1 MTNRGLIICRERPT
15 FLTSLAAE
23 MVFSCSSSDSVTQM
37 KEGIERLGS
46 STSPVIMADG
56 ESYTFDSLSKMMVFD
71 LREICKKEEISSSGN
86 KAELIVRILG
96 HFSSDNDNNDLFLEE
111 APIETQPKDSLI
123 EEKNVTTR
131 SSKEMD
137 DAINRLISRVESK
150 DSLVIEDNSEEKE
163 VTEEL
168 KIVEEIMEAEIF
180 EAEIIEEPAI
190 LENEEPSLILD
201 EDDPWSLENKEEK
214 TIVDLPS
221 EVKED
226 QPSMTIVLPSMDIFK
241 RYWQQISAVIVVVLL
256 VGAGVVYFLS
266 ADSSFQARPLNYGD
280 SMTFTLSDGEI
291 ILDGDD
297 MVALLRDNLPD
308 TAITDACNRL
318 TVGLTGT
325 GSISIVEGD
334 LNEISHPIDRQSSEL
349 LGVINAK
356 DAYGRSHLTVQQEII
371 HDLEVDLEGKTW
383 KDTNVCGNLGW
394 SLPGNDLL
402 MTTNLYEELTETSLL
417 RSESIISFTDVDGTT
432 TNANVV
438 TFGADGFGNLDDIA
452 PILTFPLAPIE
463 LHNFFGDIKLKSGM
477 TSDSISDWNKDWE
490 WEVGSEQNNAEH
502 GLVYPVQISHSEIE
516 RCLGR
521 MNIDIL
527 VKNGVPWA
535 VEQEV
540 DILINKDQSTSD
552 CSFIESAAFEAAL
565 PEGELTVRMKMSM
578 ITSES
583 GSKSISWSSTYAG
596 RPGPGEDKLS
606 TNAKKDWSTAMW
618 DESEI
623 RSFTLEDAISCLRA
637 NHSNRDITVAIDS
650 DGYIW
655 QSIYSLNEVQ
665 EWNLSWVRS
674 DETSGW
680 AIVSQSNN
688 ACSFDDEGRDDG
700 EVIWNQDA
708 IPSTHTLKNLE
719 ARILDSNRYQDLSLS
734 LGDNQWSEGSSFG
747 YRLSVSED
755 SDLLSFLPGDLT
767 EGQVTVAGSREW
779 VDSNRKHNINFA
791 MDAQTGRM
799 LAWAEIIGQA

>member
-1 MTNRGLIICRERPT
+1 
-15 FLTSLAAE
+15 
-23 MVFSCSSSDSVTQM
+23 MVFSYSSGDSTTQK

-46 STSPVIMADG
+46 STSLVIMADE

-71 LREICKKEEISSSGN
+71 LREICKKEELSSSGN

-96 HFSSDNDNNDLFLEE
+96 HFSSDNENDVLLLEE
-111 APIETQPKDSLI
+111 ESSENQKSSANI
-123 EEKNVTTR
+123 EEKNEDIRT
-131 SSKEMD
+131 SKDID
-137 DAINRLISRVESK
+137 DAIDRLISRVESK
-150 DSLVIEDNSEEKE
+150 DNLVIDDISEGKDVVKE
-163 VTEEL
+163 PE
-168 KIVEEIMEAEIF
+168 IVEEIMEAEIF
-180 EAEIIEEPAI
+180 EAEIIEEPI
-190 LENEEPSLILD
+190 TFEKEEPSLILED
-201 EDDPWSLENKEEK
+201 EEDPWSLENKEVKDVSVNLLE
-214 TIVDLPS
+214 
-221 EVKED
+221 EKED
-226 QPSMTIVLPSMDIFK
+226 QPSMTIVLPSIDIFK
-241 RYWQQISAVIVVVLL
+241 KYWQQISAVFMVVIL

-308 TAITDACNRL
+308 TAITDACNKL
-318 TVGLTGT
+318 TVGLAGT

-334 LNEISHPIDRQSSEL
+334 LSEINHPIDRQESEL

-356 DAYGRSHLTVQQEII
+356 DAYGRSHLTVQQEIT
-371 HDLEVDLEGKTW
+371 HNLEVDLEGKTW

-394 SLPGNDLL
+394 SLSGNDLL
-402 MTTNLYEELTETSLL
+402 MTTNLYNELTETSLL
-417 RSESIISFTDVDGTT
+417 RSESIISFTDVEGAT

-438 TFGADGFGNLDDIA
+438 TFGADGFGNLDGIA

-463 LHNFFGDIKLKSGM
+463 LHDFFGDIKLKSGM

-490 WEVGSEQNNAEH
+490 WSVGSERNTADH
-502 GLVYPVQISHSEIE
+502 GLVYPVKISHSEVE

-535 VEQEV
+535 VEQDV
-540 DILINKDQSTSD
+540 DILIDKDQSTSD
-552 CSFIESAAFEAAL
+552 CSFIESAATDAVL
-565 PEGELTVRMKMSM
+565 PEGTLTVRMKMSR
-578 ITSES
+578 ISSDS
-583 GSKSISWSSTYAG
+583 GSDSISWGATYAG

-618 DESEI
+618 DESAI
-623 RSFTLEDAISCLRA
+623 RSFSLEDAISCLRA
-637 NHSNRDITVAIDS
+637 NHSNRDVTVAIDS

-655 QSIYSLNEVQ
+655 QSVYSINEVE

-680 AIVSQSNN
+680 AIVSKSNN

-700 EVIWNQDA
+700 EVIWNQEA

-719 ARILDSNRYQDLSLS
+719 DRILDSNRYQDLSIS
-734 LGDNQWSEGSSFG
+734 LGENQWSEGSSFG

-755 SDLLSFLPGDLT
+755 NDLLSFLPVID
-767 EGQVTVAGSREW
+767 EGQVTVAGSRDWSE
-779 VDSNRKHNINFA
+779 SNRKHNINFA

-799 LAWAEIIGQA
+799 LAWAEIIGQP

>member
-1 MTNRGLIICRERPT
+1 MY
-15 FLTSLAAE
+15 
-23 MVFSCSSSDSVTQM
+23 SSSDSLTQK

-46 STSPVIMADG
+46 STSPVIMADE

-71 LREICKKEEISSSGN
+71 LREICKKEELPSSGN

-96 HFSSDNDNNDLFLEE
+96 HFSSDNDNEDLFIEEDSSESFPQKSKIEGKEE
-111 APIETQPKDSLI
+111 A
-123 EEKNVTTR
+123 VR
-131 SSKEMD
+131 SSKDMD
-137 DAINRLISRVESK
+137 DAIDRLLSRVQTK
-150 DSLVIEDNSEEKE
+150 DNPEIEDNSVEKDI
-163 VTEEL
+163 TDKS
-168 KIVEEIMEAEIF
+168 KIVEEIMEAEIV
-180 EAEIIEEPAI
+180 EAEIIEKPV
-190 LENEEPSLILD
+190 LTHEEPSLILD
-201 EDDPWSLENKEEK
+201 EDDPWSLEHNQEKIIVEDTSEEK
-214 TIVDLPS
+214 I
-221 EVKED
+221 D
-226 QPSMTIVLPSMDIFK
+226 QPSMTIVLPSIDIFK
-241 RYWQQISAVIVVVLL
+241 KYWQQISAVFMVVLL

-280 SMTFTLSDGEI
+280 SMTFTLSEGEI

-318 TVGLTGT
+318 TVGLAGT

-334 LNEISHPIDRQSSEL
+334 LSQITHPVDRQSSEL
-349 LGVINAK
+349 LGTINAK
-356 DAYGRSHLTVQQEII
+356 DAYGRSHLTVQQQIT
-371 HDLEVDLEGKTW
+371 HNLEVDLEGKTW
-383 KDTNVCGNLGW
+383 RDTDICGNLGW
-394 SLPGNDLL
+394 SLSGNDLL
-402 MTTNLYEELTETSLL
+402 MTTNLYDELTETSLL
-417 RSESIISFTDVDGTT
+417 RSESIISFTDVEGAT

-438 TFGADGFGNLDDIA
+438 TFGADGFGNLDGIA

-463 LHNFFGDIKLKSGM
+463 LHDFFGDIKLKSGM
-477 TSDSISDWNKDWE
+477 TSESVSNWNNDWE
-490 WEVGSEQNNAEH
+490 WSVGSEQNTADH
-502 GLVYPVQISHSEIE
+502 GLVYPVKISHSEVE

-535 VEQEV
+535 VEQVV
-540 DILINKDQSTSD
+540 DILIDKDQSSSD
-552 CSFIESAAFEAAL
+552 CSFIESAATDAAL
-565 PEGELTVRMKMSM
+565 PEGTLTVKMTMSR
-578 ITSES
+578 ISSDS
-583 GSKSISWSSTYAG
+583 GTESISWGSTYAG

-655 QSIYSLNEVQ
+655 QSVYSLNEVE

-680 AIVSQSNN
+680 AIVRQSDNG
-688 ACSFDDEGRDDG
+688 CSFEDEDRDDG

-719 ARILDSNRYQDLSLS
+719 SRVLDSNRYQDLSVS
-734 LGDNQWSEGSSFG
+734 LGENQWLEGSSFG

-755 SDLLSFLPGDLT
+755 SDFLSFLPGDFT
-767 EGQVTVAGSREW
+767 EGEVTVAGSREW
-779 VDSNRKHNINFA
+779 TQSNRKHNINFA

-799 LAWAEIIGQA
+799 LAWAEIIGQP

>member
-1 MTNRGLIICRERPT
+1 
-15 FLTSLAAE
+15 
-23 MVFSCSSSDSVTQM
+23 MVFSYPSGDSTTQK

-46 STSPVIMADG
+46 STSLVIMADE

-71 LREICKKEEISSSGN
+71 LREICKKEELSSSGN

-96 HFSSDNDNNDLFLEE
+96 HFSSDNENDVLLLEE
-111 APIETQPKDSLI
+111 ESSESQKSSANI
-123 EEKNVTTR
+123 EEKNEDIRT
-131 SSKEMD
+131 SKDID
-137 DAINRLISRVESK
+137 DAIDRLISRVESK
-150 DSLVIEDNSEEKE
+150 DNLVIDDISEGKDVVKE
-163 VTEEL
+163 PE
-168 KIVEEIMEAEIF
+168 IVEEIMEAEIF
-180 EAEIIEEPAI
+180 EAEIIEEPI
-190 LENEEPSLILD
+190 TFEKEEPSLILED
-201 EDDPWSLENKEEK
+201 EEDPWSLENKEVK
-214 TIVDLPS
+214 DVS
-221 EVKED
+221 ENLLEEKED
-226 QPSMTIVLPSMDIFK
+226 QPSMTIVLPSIDIFK
-241 RYWQQISAVIVVVLL
+241 KYWQQISAVFMVVIL

-308 TAITDACNRL
+308 TAITDACNKL
-318 TVGLTGT
+318 TVGLAGT

-334 LNEISHPIDRQSSEL
+334 LSQINHPIDRQESEL

-356 DAYGRSHLTVQQEII
+356 DAYGRSHLTVQQEIT
-371 HDLEVDLEGKTW
+371 HNLEVDLEGKTW

-394 SLPGNDLL
+394 SLSGNDLL
-402 MTTNLYEELTETSLL
+402 MTTNLYNELTETSLL
-417 RSESIISFTDVDGTT
+417 RSESIISFTDVEGAT

-438 TFGADGFGNLDDIA
+438 TFGADGFGNLDGIA

-463 LHNFFGDIKLKSGM
+463 LHDFFGDIKLKSGM

-490 WEVGSEQNNAEH
+490 WSVGSERNTADH
-502 GLVYPVQISHSEIE
+502 GLVYPVKISHSEVE

-535 VEQEV
+535 VEQDV
-540 DILINKDQSTSD
+540 DILIDKDQSTSD
-552 CSFIESAAFEAAL
+552 CSFIESAATDAVL
-565 PEGELTVRMKMSM
+565 PEGTLTVRMKMSR
-578 ITSES
+578 ISSDS
-583 GSKSISWSSTYAG
+583 GSDSISWGATYAG

-618 DESEI
+618 DESVI
-623 RSFTLEDAISCLRA
+623 RSFSLEDAISCLRT
-637 NHSNRDITVAIDS
+637 NHSNRDVTVAIDS

-655 QSIYSLNEVQ
+655 QSVYSINEVE

-680 AIVSQSNN
+680 AIVSKSNN

-700 EVIWNQDA
+700 EVIWNQEA

-719 ARILDSNRYQDLSLS
+719 DRILDSNRYQDLSIS
-734 LGDNQWSEGSSFG
+734 LGENQWSEGSSFG

-755 SDLLSFLPGDLT
+755 NDLLSFLPVID
-767 EGQVTVAGSREW
+767 EGQVTVAGSRDWSE
-779 VDSNRKHNINFA
+779 SNRKHNINFA

-799 LAWAEIIGQA
+799 LAWAEIIGQS

>member
-1 MTNRGLIICRERPT
+1 
-15 FLTSLAAE
+15 
-23 MVFSCSSSDSVTQM
+23 MVFSYSSGDSTTQK

-46 STSPVIMADG
+46 STSLVIMADE

-71 LREICKKEEISSSGN
+71 LREICKKEELSSSGN

-96 HFSSDNDNNDLFLEE
+96 HFSSDNENDVLLLEE
-111 APIETQPKDSLI
+111 ESSESQKSSANI
-123 EEKNVTTR
+123 EEKNEDIRT
-131 SSKEMD
+131 SKDID
-137 DAINRLISRVESK
+137 DAIDRLISRVESK
-150 DSLVIEDNSEEKE
+150 DNLVIDDISEGKDVVKE
-163 VTEEL
+163 PE
-168 KIVEEIMEAEIF
+168 IVEEIMEAEIF
-180 EAEIIEEPAI
+180 EAEIIEEPI
-190 LENEEPSLILD
+190 TFEKEEPSLILED
-201 EDDPWSLENKEEK
+201 EEDPWSLENKEVK
-214 TIVDLPS
+214 DVS
-221 EVKED
+221 ENLLEEKED
-226 QPSMTIVLPSMDIFK
+226 QPSMTIVLPSIDIFK
-241 RYWQQISAVIVVVLL
+241 KYWQQISAVFMVVIL

-308 TAITDACNRL
+308 TAITDACNKL
-318 TVGLTGT
+318 TVGLAGT

-334 LNEISHPIDRQSSEL
+334 LSEINHPIDRQESEL

-356 DAYGRSHLTVQQEII
+356 DAYGRSHLTVQQEIT
-371 HDLEVDLEGKTW
+371 HNLEVDLEGKTW

-394 SLPGNDLL
+394 SLSGNDLL
-402 MTTNLYEELTETSLL
+402 MTTNLYNELTETSLL
-417 RSESIISFTDVDGTT
+417 RSESIISFTDVEGAT

-438 TFGADGFGNLDDIA
+438 TFGADGFGNLDGIA

-463 LHNFFGDIKLKSGM
+463 LHDFFGDIKLKSGM

-490 WEVGSEQNNAEH
+490 WSVGSERNTADH
-502 GLVYPVQISHSEIE
+502 GLVYPVKISHSEVE

-535 VEQEV
+535 VEQDV
-540 DILINKDQSTSD
+540 DILIDKDQSTSD
-552 CSFIESAAFEAAL
+552 CSFIESAATDAVL
-565 PEGELTVRMKMSM
+565 PEGTLTVRMKMSR
-578 ITSES
+578 ISSDS
-583 GSKSISWSSTYAG
+583 GSDSISWGATYAG

-618 DESEI
+618 DESVI
-623 RSFTLEDAISCLRA
+623 RSFSLEDAISCLRA
-637 NHSNRDITVAIDS
+637 NHSNRDVTVAIDS

-655 QSIYSLNEVQ
+655 QSVYSINEVE

-680 AIVSQSNN
+680 AIVSKSNN

-700 EVIWNQDA
+700 EVIWNQEA

-719 ARILDSNRYQDLSLS
+719 DRILDSNRYQDLSIS
-734 LGDNQWSEGSSFG
+734 LGENQWSEGSSFG

-755 SDLLSFLPGDLT
+755 NDLLSFLPVID
-767 EGQVTVAGSREW
+767 EGQVTVAGSRDWSE
-779 VDSNRKHNINFA
+779 SNRKHNINFA

-799 LAWAEIIGQA
+799 LAWAEIIGQP

>member
-1 MTNRGLIICRERPT
+1 
-15 FLTSLAAE
+15 
-23 MVFSCSSSDSVTQM
+23 MVFSYSSGDYTTQK

-46 STSPVIMADG
+46 STSLVIMADE

-71 LREICKKEEISSSGN
+71 LREICKKEELSSSGN

-96 HFSSDNDNNDLFLEE
+96 HFSSDNENDDLLLEE
-111 APIETQPKDSLI
+111 ESSESQNSSSKI
-123 EEKNVTTR
+123 EEKNDDIRT
-131 SSKEMD
+131 SKDID
-137 DAINRLISRVESK
+137 DAIDRLISRVESK
-150 DSLVIEDNSEEKE
+150 DNLVIEDISEEKE
-163 VTEEL
+163 VIEESE
-168 KIVEEIMEAEIF
+168 IVEEIMDAEIF
-180 EAEIIEEPAI
+180 EAEIIEEPVT
-190 LENEEPSLILD
+190 LEKEETSLILD
-201 EDDPWSLENKEEK
+201 EDDPWSLENKE
-214 TIVDLPS
+214 
-221 EVKED
+221 VKEISED
-226 QPSMTIVLPSMDIFK
+226 HLEEKEDEPSMTIVLPSIDIFK
-241 RYWQQISAVIVVVLL
+241 KYWQQISAVFMVVIL

-308 TAITDACNRL
+308 TAITDACNKL
-318 TVGLTGT
+318 TVGLAGT

-334 LNEISHPIDRQSSEL
+334 LSEINHPIDRQESEL

-356 DAYGRSHLTVQQEII
+356 DAYGRSHLTVQQEIT
-371 HDLEVDLEGKTW
+371 HNLEVDLEGKTW

-394 SLPGNDLL
+394 SLSGNDLL
-402 MTTNLYEELTETSLL
+402 MTTNLYNELTETSLL
-417 RSESIISFTDVDGTT
+417 RSESIISFTDVEGAT

-438 TFGADGFGNLDDIA
+438 TFGADGFGNLDGIA

-463 LHNFFGDIKLKSGM
+463 LHDFFGDIKLKSGM

-490 WEVGSEQNNAEH
+490 WSVGSERNTADH
-502 GLVYPVQISHSEIE
+502 GLVYPVKISHSEVE

-535 VEQEV
+535 VEQDV
-540 DILINKDQSTSD
+540 DILIDKDQSTSD
-552 CSFIESAAFEAAL
+552 CSFIESAATDAVL
-565 PEGELTVRMKMSM
+565 PEGTLTVRMKMSR
-578 ITSES
+578 ISSDS
-583 GSKSISWSSTYAG
+583 GSDSISWGATYAG

-623 RSFTLEDAISCLRA
+623 RSFSLEDAISCLRA
-637 NHSNRDITVAIDS
+637 NHSNRDVTVAIDS

-655 QSIYSLNEVQ
+655 QSVYSLNEVE

-680 AIVSQSNN
+680 AIVSKSNN

-700 EVIWNQDA
+700 EVIWNQEA

-719 ARILDSNRYQDLSLS
+719 DRILDSNRYQDLSIS
-734 LGDNQWSEGSSFG
+734 LGENQWSEGSSFG

-755 SDLLSFLPGDLT
+755 NDLLSFLPVID
-767 EGQVTVAGSREW
+767 EGQVTVAGSRDWSE
-779 VDSNRKHNINFA
+779 SNRKHNINFA

-799 LAWAEIIGQA
+799 LAWAEIIGQP

>member
-1 MTNRGLIICRERPT
+1 
-15 FLTSLAAE
+15 

-201 EDDPWSLENKEEK
+201 EDDPWSLENEEIK

-241 RYWQQISAVIVVVLL
+241 KYWQQISAVIVVVLL

-755 SDLLSFLPGDLT
+755 SELLSFLPGDLT

>member
-1 MTNRGLIICRERPT
+1 
-15 FLTSLAAE
+15 
-23 MVFSCSSSDSVTQM
+23 
-37 KEGIERLGS
+37 
-46 STSPVIMADG
+46 MADE

-71 LREICKKEEISSSGN
+71 LREICKKEELPSSGN

-96 HFSSDNDNNDLFLEE
+96 HFSSDNDNEDLFIEEDSSESLPQESRIEGKEE
-111 APIETQPKDSLI
+111 A
-123 EEKNVTTR
+123 VR
-131 SSKEMD
+131 SSKDMD
-137 DAINRLISRVESK
+137 DAIDRLLSRVQTK
-150 DSLVIEDNSEEKE
+150 DNPEIEDNSVEKDI
-163 VTEEL
+163 TDGSI
-168 KIVEEIMEAEIF
+168 IVEEIVEAEIV
-180 EAEIIEEPAI
+180 EAEIIEKPV
-190 LENEEPSLILD
+190 LTHEEPSLILD
-201 EDDPWSLENKEEK
+201 EDDPWSLEHNQEKIIVEDTSEEK
-214 TIVDLPS
+214 I
-221 EVKED
+221 D
-226 QPSMTIVLPSMDIFK
+226 QPSMTIVLPSIDIFK
-241 RYWQQISAVIVVVLL
+241 KYWQQISAVFMVVLL

-266 ADSSFQARPLNYGD
+266 ADSSFQARQLNYGD
-280 SMTFTLSDGEI
+280 SMTFTLSEGEI

-318 TVGLTGT
+318 TVGLAGT

-334 LNEISHPIDRQSSEL
+334 LSQISHPVDRQSSEL
-349 LGVINAK
+349 LGTINTK
-356 DAYGRSHLTVQQEII
+356 DAYGRSHLTVQQQIT
-371 HDLEVDLEGKTW
+371 HNLEVDLEGKTW
-383 KDTNVCGNLGW
+383 KDTHICGNLGW
-394 SLPGNDLL
+394 SLSGNDLL
-402 MTTNLYEELTETSLL
+402 MTTNLYDELTETSLL
-417 RSESIISFTDVDGTT
+417 RSESIISFTDVEGAT

-438 TFGADGFGNLDDIA
+438 TFGADGFGNLDGIA

-463 LHNFFGDIKLKSGM
+463 LHDFFGDIKLKSGM
-477 TSDSISDWNKDWE
+477 TSESVSNWNNDWE
-490 WEVGSEQNNAEH
+490 WSVGSEQNTADH
-502 GLVYPVQISHSEIE
+502 GLVYPVKISHSEVE

-535 VEQEV
+535 VEQVV
-540 DILINKDQSTSD
+540 DILIDKVQSSSD
-552 CSFIESAAFEAAL
+552 CSFIESAATDAAL
-565 PEGELTVRMKMSM
+565 PEGTLTVKMTMSR
-578 ITSES
+578 ISSDS
-583 GSKSISWSSTYAG
+583 GTESISWGSTYAG

-655 QSIYSLNEVQ
+655 QSVYSLDEVE

-680 AIVSQSNN
+680 AIVRQSDND
-688 ACSFDDEGRDDG
+688 CSFEDEDRDDG

-708 IPSTHTLKNLE
+708 IPSTHILKNLE
-719 ARILDSNRYQDLSLS
+719 SRVLDSNRYQDLSVS
-734 LGDNQWSEGSSFG
+734 LGENQWLEGSSFG

-755 SDLLSFLPGDLT
+755 SDFLSFLPGDFT
-767 EGQVTVAGSREW
+767 EGEVTVAGNREW
-779 VDSNRKHNINFA
+779 TESNRKHNINFA

-799 LAWAEIIGQA
+799 LAWAEIIGQS

>member
-1 MTNRGLIICRERPT
+1 
-15 FLTSLAAE
+15 
-23 MVFSCSSSDSVTQM
+23 MVFSYPSGDSTTQK

-46 STSPVIMADG
+46 STSLVIMADE

-71 LREICKKEEISSSGN
+71 LREICKKEELSSSGN

-96 HFSSDNDNNDLFLEE
+96 HFSSDNENDDLLLEE
-111 APIETQPKDSLI
+111 ESSESQKSSANI
-123 EEKNVTTR
+123 EEKNEDIRT
-131 SSKEMD
+131 SKDID
-137 DAINRLISRVESK
+137 DAIDRLISRVESK
-150 DSLVIEDNSEEKE
+150 DNLVIDDISEGKDVVKE
-163 VTEEL
+163 PE
-168 KIVEEIMEAEIF
+168 IVEEIMEAEIF
-180 EAEIIEEPAI
+180 EAEIIEEPI
-190 LENEEPSLILD
+190 TFEKEEPSLILED
-201 EDDPWSLENKEEK
+201 EEDPWSLENKEVQD
-214 TIVDLPS
+214 IS
-221 EVKED
+221 EGLLEEKED
-226 QPSMTIVLPSMDIFK
+226 QPSMTIVLPSVDIFK
-241 RYWQQISAVIVVVLL
+241 KYWQQISAVFMVVIL

-308 TAITDACNRL
+308 TAITDACNKL
-318 TVGLTGT
+318 TVGLAGT

-334 LNEISHPIDRQSSEL
+334 LSQINHPIDRQESEL

-356 DAYGRSHLTVQQEII
+356 DAYGRSHLTVQQEIT
-371 HDLEVDLEGKTW
+371 HNLEVDLEGKTW

-394 SLPGNDLL
+394 SLSGNDLL
-402 MTTNLYEELTETSLL
+402 MTTNLYNELTETSLL
-417 RSESIISFTDVDGTT
+417 RSESIISFTDVEGAT

-438 TFGADGFGNLDDIA
+438 TFGADGFGNLDGIA

-463 LHNFFGDIKLKSGM
+463 LHDFFGDIKLKSGM

-490 WEVGSEQNNAEH
+490 WSVGSERNTADH
-502 GLVYPVQISHSEIE
+502 GLVYPVKISHSEVE

-535 VEQEV
+535 VEQDV
-540 DILINKDQSTSD
+540 DILIDKDQSTSD
-552 CSFIESAAFEAAL
+552 CSFIESAATDAVL
-565 PEGELTVRMKMSM
+565 PEGTLTVRMKMSR
-578 ITSES
+578 ISSDS
-583 GSKSISWSSTYAG
+583 GSDSISWGATYAG

-618 DESEI
+618 DESAI
-623 RSFTLEDAISCLRA
+623 RSFSLEDAISCLRA
-637 NHSNRDITVAIDS
+637 NHSNRDVTVAIDS

-655 QSIYSLNEVQ
+655 QSVYSINEVE

-680 AIVSQSNN
+680 AIVSKSNN

-700 EVIWNQDA
+700 EVIWNQEA

-719 ARILDSNRYQDLSLS
+719 DRILDSNRYQDLSIS
-734 LGDNQWSEGSSFG
+734 LGENQWSEGSSFG

-755 SDLLSFLPGDLT
+755 NDLLSFLPVID
-767 EGQVTVAGSREW
+767 EGQVTVAGSRDWSE
-779 VDSNRKHNINFA
+779 SNRKHNINFA

-799 LAWAEIIGQA
+799 LAWAEIIGQS

>member
-1 MTNRGLIICRERPT
+1 
-15 FLTSLAAE
+15 
-23 MVFSCSSSDSVTQM
+23 MVFSYPSGDSTTQK

-46 STSPVIMADG
+46 STSLVIMADE

-71 LREICKKEEISSSGN
+71 LREICKKEELSSSGN

-96 HFSSDNDNNDLFLEE
+96 HFSSDNENDVLLLEE
-111 APIETQPKDSLI
+111 ESSESQKSSANI
-123 EEKNVTTR
+123 EEKNEDIRT
-131 SSKEMD
+131 SKDID
-137 DAINRLISRVESK
+137 DAIDRLISRVESK
-150 DSLVIEDNSEEKE
+150 DNLVIDDISEGKDVVKE
-163 VTEEL
+163 PE
-168 KIVEEIMEAEIF
+168 IVEEIMEAEIF
-180 EAEIIEEPAI
+180 EAEIIEEPI
-190 LENEEPSLILD
+190 TFEKEEPSLILED
-201 EDDPWSLENKEEK
+201 EEDPWSLENKELK
-214 TIVDLPS
+214 DVS
-221 EVKED
+221 ENLLEEKED
-226 QPSMTIVLPSMDIFK
+226 QPSMTIVLPSIDIFK
-241 RYWQQISAVIVVVLL
+241 KYWQQISAVFMVVIL

-308 TAITDACNRL
+308 TAITDACNKL
-318 TVGLTGT
+318 TVGLAGT

-334 LNEISHPIDRQSSEL
+334 LSEINHPIDRQESEL

-356 DAYGRSHLTVQQEII
+356 DAYGRSHLTVQQEIT
-371 HDLEVDLEGKTW
+371 HNLEVDLEGKTW

-394 SLPGNDLL
+394 SLSGNDLL
-402 MTTNLYEELTETSLL
+402 MTTNLYNELTETSLL
-417 RSESIISFTDVDGTT
+417 RSESIISFTDVEGAT

-438 TFGADGFGNLDDIA
+438 TFGADGFGNLDGIA

-463 LHNFFGDIKLKSGM
+463 LHDFFGDIKLKSGM

-490 WEVGSEQNNAEH
+490 WSVGSERNTADH
-502 GLVYPVQISHSEIE
+502 GLVYPVKISHSEVE

-535 VEQEV
+535 VEQDV
-540 DILINKDQSTSD
+540 DILIDKDQSTSD
-552 CSFIESAAFEAAL
+552 CSFIESAATDAVL
-565 PEGELTVRMKMSM
+565 PEGTLTVRMKMSR
-578 ITSES
+578 ISSDS
-583 GSKSISWSSTYAG
+583 GSDSISWGATYAG

-618 DESEI
+618 DESAI
-623 RSFTLEDAISCLRA
+623 RSFSLEDAISCLRA
-637 NHSNRDITVAIDS
+637 NHSNRDVTVAIDS

-655 QSIYSLNEVQ
+655 QSVYSINEVE

-680 AIVSQSNN
+680 AIVSKSNN

-700 EVIWNQDA
+700 EVIWNQEA

-719 ARILDSNRYQDLSLS
+719 ARILDSNRYQDLSIS
-734 LGDNQWSEGSSFG
+734 LGENQWSEGSSFG

-755 SDLLSFLPGDLT
+755 NDLLSFLPVID
-767 EGQVTVAGSREW
+767 EGQVTVAGSRDWSE
-779 VDSNRKHNINFA
+779 SNRKHNINFA

-799 LAWAEIIGQA
+799 LAWAEIIGQP

>member
-1 MTNRGLIICRERPT
+1 
-15 FLTSLAAE
+15 
-23 MVFSCSSSDSVTQM
+23 MVFLSSSGDSTTQK

-46 STSPVIMADG
+46 STSLVIMADE

-71 LREICKKEEISSSGN
+71 LREICKKEELSSSGN

-96 HFSSDNDNNDLFLEE
+96 NFSSDNENDDLLLEE
-111 APIETQPKDSLI
+111 ESSESQKSSANI
-123 EEKNVTTR
+123 EEENEDIRT
-131 SSKEMD
+131 SKDID
-137 DAINRLISRVESK
+137 DAIDRLISRVESK
-150 DSLVIEDNSEEKE
+150 DNLVIDDISEGKE
-163 VTEEL
+163 VVKESE
-168 KIVEEIMEAEIF
+168 IVEEIMEAEIF
-180 EAEIIEEPAI
+180 EAEIIEESI
-190 LENEEPSLILD
+190 IFEKEEPSLILED
-201 EDDPWSLENKEEK
+201 EEDPWSLENKEVK
-214 TIVDLPS
+214 DVS
-221 EVKED
+221 ENLLEEKED
-226 QPSMTIVLPSMDIFK
+226 QPSMTIVLPSIDIFK
-241 RYWQQISAVIVVVLL
+241 KYWQQISAVFMVVIL

-308 TAITDACNRL
+308 TAITDACNKL
-318 TVGLTGT
+318 TVGLAGT

-334 LNEISHPIDRQSSEL
+334 LSQINHPIDRQESEL

-356 DAYGRSHLTVQQEII
+356 DAYGRSHLTVQQEIT
-371 HDLEVDLEGKTW
+371 HNLEVDLEGKTW

-394 SLPGNDLL
+394 SLSGNDLL
-402 MTTNLYEELTETSLL
+402 MTTNLYNELTETSLL
-417 RSESIISFTDVDGTT
+417 RSESIISFTDVEGAT

-438 TFGADGFGNLDDIA
+438 TFGADGFGNLDGIA

-463 LHNFFGDIKLKSGM
+463 LHDFFGDIKLKSGM

-490 WEVGSEQNNAEH
+490 WSVGSERNTADH
-502 GLVYPVQISHSEIE
+502 GLVYPVKISHSEVE

-535 VEQEV
+535 VEQDV
-540 DILINKDQSTSD
+540 DILIDKDQSTSD
-552 CSFIESAAFEAAL
+552 CSFIESAATDAVL
-565 PEGELTVRMKMSM
+565 PEGTLTVRMKMSR
-578 ITSES
+578 ISSES
-583 GSKSISWSSTYAG
+583 GSDSISWGATYAG

-623 RSFTLEDAISCLRA
+623 RSFSLEDAISCLRA
-637 NHSNRDITVAIDS
+637 NHSNRDVTVAIDS

-655 QSIYSLNEVQ
+655 QSVYSINEVE

-680 AIVSQSNN
+680 AIVSKSNN

-700 EVIWNQDA
+700 EVIWNQEA

-719 ARILDSNRYQDLSLS
+719 DRILDSNRYQDLSIS
-734 LGDNQWSEGSSFG
+734 LGENQWSEGSSFG

-755 SDLLSFLPGDLT
+755 NDLLSFLPVID
-767 EGQVTVAGSREW
+767 EGQVTVAGSRDWSE
-779 VDSNRKHNINFA
+779 SNRKHNINFA

-799 LAWAEIIGQA
+799 LAWAEIIGQP

>member
-1 MTNRGLIICRERPT
+1 
-15 FLTSLAAE
+15 
-23 MVFSCSSSDSVTQM
+23 M

-111 APIETQPKDSLI
+111 EPIETQPKDSLI
-123 EEKNVTTR
+123 EEKNETTR

-201 EDDPWSLENKEEK
+201 EDDPWSLENEEIK

-241 RYWQQISAVIVVVLL
+241 KYWQQISAVIVVVLL

-708 IPSTHTLKNLE
+708 IPSTHTLPV
-719 ARILDSNRYQDLSLS
+719 
-734 LGDNQWSEGSSFG
+734 F
-747 YRLSVSED
+747 
-755 SDLLSFLPGDLT
+755 
-767 EGQVTVAGSREW
+767 
-779 VDSNRKHNINFA
+779 
-791 MDAQTGRM
+791 
-799 LAWAEIIGQA
+799 

>member
-1 MTNRGLIICRERPT
+1 
-15 FLTSLAAE
+15 
-23 MVFSCSSSDSVTQM
+23 MVFSYSSGDSTTQK

-46 STSPVIMADG
+46 STSLVIMADE

-71 LREICKKEEISSSGN
+71 LREICKKEELSSSGN

-96 HFSSDNDNNDLFLEE
+96 HFSSDNENDVLLLEE
-111 APIETQPKDSLI
+111 ESSESQKSSANI
-123 EEKNVTTR
+123 EEKNEDIRT
-131 SSKEMD
+131 SKDID
-137 DAINRLISRVESK
+137 DAIDRLISRVESK
-150 DSLVIEDNSEEKE
+150 DNLVIDDISEGKDVVKE
-163 VTEEL
+163 PE
-168 KIVEEIMEAEIF
+168 IVEEIMEAEIF
-180 EAEIIEEPAI
+180 EAEIIEEPI
-190 LENEEPSLILD
+190 TFEKEEPSLILED
-201 EDDPWSLENKEEK
+201 EEDPWSLENKEVK
-214 TIVDLPS
+214 DVS
-221 EVKED
+221 ENLLEEKED
-226 QPSMTIVLPSMDIFK
+226 QPSMTIVLPSIDIFK
-241 RYWQQISAVIVVVLL
+241 KYWQQISAVFMVVIL

-308 TAITDACNRL
+308 TAITDACNKL
-318 TVGLTGT
+318 TVGLAGT

-334 LNEISHPIDRQSSEL
+334 LSQINHPIDRQASEL

-356 DAYGRSHLTVQQEII
+356 DAYGRSHLTVQQEIT

-394 SLPGNDLL
+394 SLSGNDLL
-402 MTTNLYEELTETSLL
+402 MTTNLYNELTETSLL
-417 RSESIISFTDVDGTT
+417 RSESIISFTDVEGAT

-438 TFGADGFGNLDDIA
+438 TFGADGFGNLDGIA

-463 LHNFFGDIKLKSGM
+463 LHDFFGDIKLKSGM
-477 TSDSISDWNKDWE
+477 TSESISDWNNDWE
-490 WEVGSEQNNAEH
+490 WSVGSERNTADH
-502 GLVYPVQISHSEIE
+502 GLVYPVKISHSEVE

-540 DILINKDQSTSD
+540 DILIDKDQSTSD
-552 CSFIESAAFEAAL
+552 CSFIESAATDAVL
-565 PEGELTVRMKMSM
+565 PEGTLTVRMKMSR
-578 ITSES
+578 ISSDS
-583 GSKSISWSSTYAG
+583 GSNSISWGATYAG

-606 TNAKKDWSTAMW
+606 SNAKKDWSTAMW

-655 QSIYSLNEVQ
+655 QSAYSTDEVE

-680 AIVSQSNN
+680 AIVSKSNN

-700 EVIWNQDA
+700 EVIWNQEA

-719 ARILDSNRYQDLSLS
+719 ARILDSNRYQDLSIS
-734 LGDNQWSEGSSFG
+734 LGESQWSEGSSFG

-755 SDLLSFLPGDLT
+755 NDLLSFLPVVD
-767 EGQVTVAGSREW
+767 EGQVTVAGSRDWSE
-779 VDSNRKHNINFA
+779 SNRKHNINFA

-799 LAWAEIIGQA
+799 LAWAEIIGQS

>member
-1 MTNRGLIICRERPT
+1 MY
-15 FLTSLAAE
+15 
-23 MVFSCSSSDSVTQM
+23 SSSDSLTQK

-46 STSPVIMADG
+46 STSPVIMADE

-71 LREICKKEEISSSGN
+71 LREICKKEELPSSGN

-96 HFSSDNDNNDLFLEE
+96 HFSSDNDNEDLFIEEDSSESFPQKSKIEGKEE
-111 APIETQPKDSLI
+111 A
-123 EEKNVTTR
+123 VR
-131 SSKEMD
+131 SSKDMD
-137 DAINRLISRVESK
+137 DAIDRLLSRVQTK
-150 DSLVIEDNSEEKE
+150 DNPEIEDNSVEKDI
-163 VTEEL
+163 TDKS
-168 KIVEEIMEAEIF
+168 KIVEEIMEAEIV
-180 EAEIIEEPAI
+180 EAEIIEKPV
-190 LENEEPSLILD
+190 LTHEEPSLILD
-201 EDDPWSLENKEEK
+201 EDDPWSLEHNQEKIIVEDTTEEK
-214 TIVDLPS
+214 I
-221 EVKED
+221 D
-226 QPSMTIVLPSMDIFK
+226 QPSMTIVLPSIDIFK
-241 RYWQQISAVIVVVLL
+241 KYWQQISAVFMVVLL

-280 SMTFTLSDGEI
+280 SMTFTLSEGEI

-318 TVGLTGT
+318 TVGLAGT

-334 LNEISHPIDRQSSEL
+334 LSQITHPVDRQSSEL
-349 LGVINAK
+349 LGTINAK
-356 DAYGRSHLTVQQEII
+356 DAYGRSHLTVQQQIT
-371 HDLEVDLEGKTW
+371 HNLEVDLEGKTW
-383 KDTNVCGNLGW
+383 RDTDICGNLGW
-394 SLPGNDLL
+394 SLSGNDLL
-402 MTTNLYEELTETSLL
+402 MTTNLYDELTETSLL
-417 RSESIISFTDVDGTT
+417 RSESIISFTDVEGAT

-438 TFGADGFGNLDDIA
+438 TFGADGFGNLDGIA

-463 LHNFFGDIKLKSGM
+463 LHDFFGDIKLKSGM
-477 TSDSISDWNKDWE
+477 TSESVSNWNNDWE
-490 WEVGSEQNNAEH
+490 WSVGSEQNTADH
-502 GLVYPVQISHSEIE
+502 GLVYPVKISHSEVE

-535 VEQEV
+535 VEQVV
-540 DILINKDQSTSD
+540 DILIDKDQSSSD
-552 CSFIESAAFEAAL
+552 CSFIESAATDAAL
-565 PEGELTVRMKMSM
+565 PEGTLTVKMTMSR
-578 ITSES
+578 ISSDS
-583 GSKSISWSSTYAG
+583 GTESISWGSTYAG

-655 QSIYSLNEVQ
+655 QSVYSLNEVE

-680 AIVSQSNN
+680 AIVRQSDNG
-688 ACSFDDEGRDDG
+688 CSFEDEDRDDG

-719 ARILDSNRYQDLSLS
+719 SRVLDSNRYQDLSVS
-734 LGDNQWSEGSSFG
+734 LGENQWLEGSSFG

-755 SDLLSFLPGDLT
+755 SDFLSFLPGDFT
-767 EGQVTVAGSREW
+767 EGEVTVAGSREW
-779 VDSNRKHNINFA
+779 TQSNRKHNINFA

-799 LAWAEIIGQA
+799 LAWAEIIGQP

>member
-1 MTNRGLIICRERPT
+1 
-15 FLTSLAAE
+15 
-23 MVFSCSSSDSVTQM
+23 M

-111 APIETQPKDSLI
+111 EPIETQPKDSLI

-201 EDDPWSLENKEEK
+201 EDDPWSLENKEKK
-214 TIVDLPS
+214 TIVDPPS

-241 RYWQQISAVIVVVLL
+241 KYWQQISAVIVVVLL

-779 VDSNRKHNINFA
+779 VEECSHGLR
-791 MDAQTGRM
+791 
-799 LAWAEIIGQA
+799 

>member
-1 MTNRGLIICRERPT
+1 
-15 FLTSLAAE
+15 
-23 MVFSCSSSDSVTQM
+23 MVFSYSSGDSTTQK

-46 STSPVIMADG
+46 STSLVIMADE

-71 LREICKKEEISSSGN
+71 LREICKKEELSSSGN

-96 HFSSDNDNNDLFLEE
+96 HFSSDNENDVLLLEE
-111 APIETQPKDSLI
+111 ESSENQKSSANI
-123 EEKNVTTR
+123 EEKNEDIRT
-131 SSKEMD
+131 SKDID
-137 DAINRLISRVESK
+137 DAIDRLISRVESK
-150 DSLVIEDNSEEKE
+150 DNLVIDDISEGKDVVKE
-163 VTEEL
+163 PE
-168 KIVEEIMEAEIF
+168 IVEEIMEAEIF
-180 EAEIIEEPAI
+180 EAEIIEEPI
-190 LENEEPSLILD
+190 TFEKEEPSLILED
-201 EDDPWSLENKEEK
+201 EEDPWSLENKEVK
-214 TIVDLPS
+214 DVS
-221 EVKED
+221 ENLLEEKED
-226 QPSMTIVLPSMDIFK
+226 QPSMTIVLPSIDIFK
-241 RYWQQISAVIVVVLL
+241 KYWQQISAVFMVVIL

-308 TAITDACNRL
+308 TAITDACNKL
-318 TVGLTGT
+318 TVGLAGT

-334 LNEISHPIDRQSSEL
+334 LSEINHPIDRQESEL

-356 DAYGRSHLTVQQEII
+356 DAYGRSHLTVQQEIT
-371 HDLEVDLEGKTW
+371 HNLEVDLEGKTW

-394 SLPGNDLL
+394 SLSGNDLL
-402 MTTNLYEELTETSLL
+402 MTTNLYNELTETSLL
-417 RSESIISFTDVDGTT
+417 RSESIISFTDVEGAT

-438 TFGADGFGNLDDIA
+438 TFGADGFGNLDGIA

-463 LHNFFGDIKLKSGM
+463 LHDFFGDIKLKSGM

-490 WEVGSEQNNAEH
+490 WSVGSERNTADH
-502 GLVYPVQISHSEIE
+502 GLVYPVKISHSEVE

-535 VEQEV
+535 VEQDV
-540 DILINKDQSTSD
+540 DILIDKDQSTSD
-552 CSFIESAAFEAAL
+552 CSFIESAATDAVL
-565 PEGELTVRMKMSM
+565 PEGTLTVRMKMSR
-578 ITSES
+578 ISSDS
-583 GSKSISWSSTYAG
+583 GSDSISWGATYAG

-618 DESEI
+618 DESAI
-623 RSFTLEDAISCLRA
+623 RSFSLEDAISCLRA
-637 NHSNRDITVAIDS
+637 NHSNRDVTVAIDS

-655 QSIYSLNEVQ
+655 QSVYSINEVE

-680 AIVSQSNN
+680 AIVSKSNN

-700 EVIWNQDA
+700 EVIWNQEA

-719 ARILDSNRYQDLSLS
+719 DRILDSNRYQDLSIS
-734 LGDNQWSEGSSFG
+734 LGENQWSEGSSFG

-755 SDLLSFLPGDLT
+755 NDLLSFLPVID
-767 EGQVTVAGSREW
+767 EGQVTVAGSRDWLE
-779 VDSNRKHNINFA
+779 SNRKHNINFA

-799 LAWAEIIGQA
+799 LAWAEIIGQS

>member
-1 MTNRGLIICRERPT
+1 MY
-15 FLTSLAAE
+15 
-23 MVFSCSSSDSVTQM
+23 SSSDSLTQK

-46 STSPVIMADG
+46 STSPVIMADE

-71 LREICKKEEISSSGN
+71 LREICKKEELPSSGN

-96 HFSSDNDNNDLFLEE
+96 HFSSDNDNEDLFIEEDSSESFPQKSKIEGKEE
-111 APIETQPKDSLI
+111 A
-123 EEKNVTTR
+123 VR
-131 SSKEMD
+131 SSKDMD
-137 DAINRLISRVESK
+137 DAIDRLLSRVQTK
-150 DSLVIEDNSEEKE
+150 DNPEIEDNSVEKDITDE
-163 VTEEL
+163 S
-168 KIVEEIMEAEIF
+168 KIVEEIMEAEIV
-180 EAEIIEEPAI
+180 EAEIIEKPV
-190 LENEEPSLILD
+190 LTHEEPSLILD
-201 EDDPWSLENKEEK
+201 EDDPWSLEHNQEKIIVEDTSEEK
-214 TIVDLPS
+214 I
-221 EVKED
+221 D
-226 QPSMTIVLPSMDIFK
+226 QPSMTIVLPSIDIFK
-241 RYWQQISAVIVVVLL
+241 KYWQQISAVFMVVLL

-280 SMTFTLSDGEI
+280 SMTFTLSEGEI

-318 TVGLTGT
+318 TVGLAGT

-334 LNEISHPIDRQSSEL
+334 LSQITHPVDRQSSEL
-349 LGVINAK
+349 LGTINAK
-356 DAYGRSHLTVQQEII
+356 DAYGRSHLTVQQQIT
-371 HDLEVDLEGKTW
+371 HNLEVDLEGKTW
-383 KDTNVCGNLGW
+383 RDTDICGNLGW
-394 SLPGNDLL
+394 SLSGNDLL
-402 MTTNLYEELTETSLL
+402 MTTNLYDELTETSLL
-417 RSESIISFTDVDGTT
+417 RSESIISFTDVEGAT

-438 TFGADGFGNLDDIA
+438 TFGADGFGNLDGIA

-463 LHNFFGDIKLKSGM
+463 LHDFFGDIKLKSGM
-477 TSDSISDWNKDWE
+477 TSESVSNWNNDWE
-490 WEVGSEQNNAEH
+490 WSVGSEQNTADH
-502 GLVYPVQISHSEIE
+502 GLVYPVKISHSEVE

-535 VEQEV
+535 VEQVV
-540 DILINKDQSTSD
+540 DILIDKDQSSSD
-552 CSFIESAAFEAAL
+552 CSFIESAATDAAL
-565 PEGELTVRMKMSM
+565 PEGTLTVKMTMSR
-578 ITSES
+578 ISSDS
-583 GSKSISWSSTYAG
+583 GTESISWGSTYAG

-655 QSIYSLNEVQ
+655 QSVYSLNEVE

-680 AIVSQSNN
+680 AIVRQSDNG
-688 ACSFDDEGRDDG
+688 CSFEDEDRDDG

-719 ARILDSNRYQDLSLS
+719 SRVLDSNRYQDLSVS
-734 LGDNQWSEGSSFG
+734 LGENQWLEGSSFG

-755 SDLLSFLPGDLT
+755 SDFLSFLPGDFT
-767 EGQVTVAGSREW
+767 EGEVTVAGSREW
-779 VDSNRKHNINFA
+779 TQSNRKHNINFA

-799 LAWAEIIGQA
+799 LAWAEIIGQP

>member
-1 MTNRGLIICRERPT
+1 M
-15 FLTSLAAE
+15 AAE
-23 MVFSCSSSDSVTQM
+23 IVFSYSSGDSATQK

-46 STSPVIMADG
+46 STSLVNMADE

-71 LREICKKEEISSSGN
+71 LREICKKEELSSSGN

-96 HFSSDNDNNDLFLEE
+96 HFSSDNENDDLLLEE
-111 APIETQPKDSLI
+111 ESSESQNSSSEI
-123 EEKNVTTR
+123 EEKNNDIRT
-131 SSKEMD
+131 SKDID
-137 DAINRLISRVESK
+137 DAIDRLISRVESK
-150 DSLVIEDNSEEKE
+150 DNLVIEDISEEKE
-163 VTEEL
+163 VIEESE
-168 KIVEEIMEAEIF
+168 IVEEIMDAEIF
-180 EAEIIEEPAI
+180 EAEIIEEPVT
-190 LENEEPSLILD
+190 LEKEETSLILD
-201 EDDPWSLENKEEK
+201 EDDPWSLENKE
-214 TIVDLPS
+214 
-221 EVKED
+221 VKEISED
-226 QPSMTIVLPSMDIFK
+226 PLEEKEDEPSMTIVLPSIDIFK
-241 RYWQQISAVIVVVLL
+241 KYWQQISAVFMVIIL

-308 TAITDACNRL
+308 TAITDACNKL
-318 TVGLTGT
+318 TVGLAGT

-334 LNEISHPIDRQSSEL
+334 LSQINHPIDRQASEL

-356 DAYGRSHLTVQQEII
+356 DAYGRSHLTVQQEIT

-394 SLPGNDLL
+394 SLSGNDLL
-402 MTTNLYEELTETSLL
+402 MTTNLYNELTETSLL
-417 RSESIISFTDVDGTT
+417 RSESIISFTDVEGAT

-438 TFGADGFGNLDDIA
+438 TFGADGFGNLDGIA

-463 LHNFFGDIKLKSGM
+463 LHDFFGDIKLKSGM
-477 TSDSISDWNKDWE
+477 TSESISDWNNDWE
-490 WEVGSEQNNAEH
+490 WSVGSERNTADH
-502 GLVYPVQISHSEIE
+502 GLVYPVKISHSEVE

-540 DILINKDQSTSD
+540 DILIDKDQSTSD
-552 CSFIESAAFEAAL
+552 CSFIESAATDAVL
-565 PEGELTVRMKMSM
+565 PEGTLTVRMKMSR
-578 ITSES
+578 ISSDS
-583 GSKSISWSSTYAG
+583 GSNSISWGATYAG

-606 TNAKKDWSTAMW
+606 SNAKKDWSTAMW

-655 QSIYSLNEVQ
+655 QSAYSTDEVE

-680 AIVSQSNN
+680 AIVSKSNN

-700 EVIWNQDA
+700 EVIWNQEA

-719 ARILDSNRYQDLSLS
+719 ARILDSNRYQDLSIS
-734 LGDNQWSEGSSFG
+734 LGESQWSEGSSFG

-755 SDLLSFLPGDLT
+755 NDLLSFLPVVD
-767 EGQVTVAGSREW
+767 EGQVTVAGSRDWSE
-779 VDSNRKHNINFA
+779 SNRKHNINFA

-799 LAWAEIIGQA
+799 LAWAEIIGQS

>member
-1 MTNRGLIICRERPT
+1 
-15 FLTSLAAE
+15 
-23 MVFSCSSSDSVTQM
+23 MVFSYSSGDSTTQK

-46 STSPVIMADG
+46 STSLVIMADE

-71 LREICKKEEISSSGN
+71 LREICKKEELSSSGN

-96 HFSSDNDNNDLFLEE
+96 HFSSDNENDDLLLEE
-111 APIETQPKDSLI
+111 ESSESQKSSANI
-123 EEKNVTTR
+123 EEKNEDIRT
-131 SSKEMD
+131 SKDID
-137 DAINRLISRVESK
+137 DAIDRLISRVESK
-150 DSLVIEDNSEEKE
+150 DNLVIDDISEGKDVVKE
-163 VTEEL
+163 PE
-168 KIVEEIMEAEIF
+168 IVEEIMEAEIF
-180 EAEIIEEPAI
+180 EAEIIEEPI
-190 LENEEPSLILD
+190 TFEKEEPSLILED
-201 EDDPWSLENKEEK
+201 EEDPWSLENKEVKDVSVNLLE
-214 TIVDLPS
+214 
-221 EVKED
+221 EKED
-226 QPSMTIVLPSMDIFK
+226 QPSMTIVLPSIDIFK
-241 RYWQQISAVIVVVLL
+241 KYWQQISAVFMVVIL

-308 TAITDACNRL
+308 TAITDACNKL
-318 TVGLTGT
+318 TVGLAGT

-334 LNEISHPIDRQSSEL
+334 LSEINHPIDRQESEL

-356 DAYGRSHLTVQQEII
+356 DAYGRSHLTVQQEIT
-371 HDLEVDLEGKTW
+371 HNLEVDLEGKTW

-394 SLPGNDLL
+394 SLSGNDLL
-402 MTTNLYEELTETSLL
+402 MTTNLYNELTETSLL
-417 RSESIISFTDVDGTT
+417 RSESIISFTDVEGAT

-438 TFGADGFGNLDDIA
+438 TFGADGFGNLDGIA

-463 LHNFFGDIKLKSGM
+463 LHDFFGDIKLKSGM

-490 WEVGSEQNNAEH
+490 WSVGSERNTADH
-502 GLVYPVQISHSEIE
+502 GLVYPVKISHSEVE

-535 VEQEV
+535 VEQDV
-540 DILINKDQSTSD
+540 DILIDKDQSTSD
-552 CSFIESAAFEAAL
+552 CSFIESAATDAVL
-565 PEGELTVRMKMSM
+565 PEGTLTVRMKMSR
-578 ITSES
+578 ISSDS
-583 GSKSISWSSTYAG
+583 GSDSISWGATYAG

-618 DESEI
+618 DESVI
-623 RSFTLEDAISCLRA
+623 RSFSLEDAISCLRA
-637 NHSNRDITVAIDS
+637 NHSNRDVTVAIDS

-655 QSIYSLNEVQ
+655 QSVYSINEVE

-680 AIVSQSNN
+680 AIVSKSNN

-700 EVIWNQDA
+700 EVIWNQEA

-719 ARILDSNRYQDLSLS
+719 DRILDSNRYQDLSIS
-734 LGDNQWSEGSSFG
+734 LGENQWSEGSSFG

-755 SDLLSFLPGDLT
+755 NDLLSFLPVID
-767 EGQVTVAGSREW
+767 EGQVTVAGSRDWLE
-779 VDSNRKHNINFA
+779 SNRKHNINFA

-799 LAWAEIIGQA
+799 LAWAEIIGQP

>member
-1 MTNRGLIICRERPT
+1 MY
-15 FLTSLAAE
+15 
-23 MVFSCSSSDSVTQM
+23 SSSDSLTQK

-46 STSPVIMADG
+46 STSPVIMADE

-71 LREICKKEEISSSGN
+71 LREICKKEELPSSGN

-96 HFSSDNDNNDLFLEE
+96 HFSSDNDSEDLFIEEDSSESFPQKSKIEGKEE
-111 APIETQPKDSLI
+111 A
-123 EEKNVTTR
+123 VR
-131 SSKEMD
+131 SSKDMD
-137 DAINRLISRVESK
+137 DAIDRLLSRVQTK
-150 DSLVIEDNSEEKE
+150 DNPEIEDNSVEKDITDE
-163 VTEEL
+163 S
-168 KIVEEIMEAEIF
+168 KIVEEIMEAEIV
-180 EAEIIEEPAI
+180 EAEIIEKPV
-190 LENEEPSLILD
+190 LTHEEPSLILD
-201 EDDPWSLENKEEK
+201 EDDPWSLEHNQEKIIVEDTSEEK
-214 TIVDLPS
+214 I
-221 EVKED
+221 D
-226 QPSMTIVLPSMDIFK
+226 QPSMTIVLPSIDIFK
-241 RYWQQISAVIVVVLL
+241 KYWQQISAVFMVVLL

-280 SMTFTLSDGEI
+280 SMTFTLSEGEI

-318 TVGLTGT
+318 TVGLAGT

-334 LNEISHPIDRQSSEL
+334 LSQITHPVDRQSSEL
-349 LGVINAK
+349 LGTINAK
-356 DAYGRSHLTVQQEII
+356 DAYGRSHLTVQQQIT
-371 HDLEVDLEGKTW
+371 HNLEVDLEGKTW
-383 KDTNVCGNLGW
+383 RDTDICGNLGW
-394 SLPGNDLL
+394 SLSGNDLL
-402 MTTNLYEELTETSLL
+402 MTTNLYDELTETSLL
-417 RSESIISFTDVDGTT
+417 RSESIISFTDVEGAT

-438 TFGADGFGNLDDIA
+438 TFGADGFGNLDGIA

-463 LHNFFGDIKLKSGM
+463 LHDFFGDIKLKSGM
-477 TSDSISDWNKDWE
+477 TSESVSNWNNDWE
-490 WEVGSEQNNAEH
+490 WSVGSEQNTADH
-502 GLVYPVQISHSEIE
+502 GLVYPVKISHSEVE

-535 VEQEV
+535 VEQVV
-540 DILINKDQSTSD
+540 DILIDKDQSSSD
-552 CSFIESAAFEAAL
+552 CSFIESAATDAAL
-565 PEGELTVRMKMSM
+565 PEGTLTVKMTMSR
-578 ITSES
+578 ISSDS
-583 GSKSISWSSTYAG
+583 GTESISWGSTYAG

-655 QSIYSLNEVQ
+655 QSVYSLNEVE

-680 AIVSQSNN
+680 AIVRQSDNG
-688 ACSFDDEGRDDG
+688 CSFEDEDRDDG

-719 ARILDSNRYQDLSLS
+719 SRVLDSNRYQDLSVS
-734 LGDNQWSEGSSFG
+734 LGENQWLEGSSFG

-755 SDLLSFLPGDLT
+755 SDFLSFLPGDFT
-767 EGQVTVAGSREW
+767 EGEVTVAGSREW
-779 VDSNRKHNINFA
+779 TQSNRKHNINFA

-799 LAWAEIIGQA
+799 LAWAEIIGQP

>member
-1 MTNRGLIICRERPT
+1 
-15 FLTSLAAE
+15 
-23 MVFSCSSSDSVTQM
+23 MVFSYSSGNSATQK

-46 STSPVIMADG
+46 STSPVIMADE

-71 LREICKKEEISSSGN
+71 LREICKKEKIPSSGN

-96 HFSSDNDNNDLFLEE
+96 HFSSDNDNDDLFLEDE
-111 APIETQPKDSLI
+111 PIESQPKASEI
-123 EEKNVTTR
+123 EIKKEIIR
-131 SSKEMD
+131 SSEEID

-606 TNAKKDWSTAMW
+606 NNAKKDWSTAMW

>member
-1 MTNRGLIICRERPT
+1 
-15 FLTSLAAE
+15 

-111 APIETQPKDSLI
+111 ASIETQPKDSLI

-201 EDDPWSLENKEEK
+201 EDDPWSLENKEVK
-214 TIVDLPS
+214 TVVDPPS

-241 RYWQQISAVIVVVLL
+241 KYWQQISAVIVVVLL

-719 ARILDSNRYQDLSLS
+719 ARILDSNRYHDLSLS

>member
-1 MTNRGLIICRERPT
+1 
-15 FLTSLAAE
+15 
-23 MVFSCSSSDSVTQM
+23 MVFSYSSGDSTTQK

-46 STSPVIMADG
+46 STSLVIMADE

-71 LREICKKEEISSSGN
+71 LREICKKEELSSSGN

-96 HFSSDNDNNDLFLEE
+96 HFSSDNENDDLLLEE
-111 APIETQPKDSLI
+111 ESSESQKSSANI
-123 EEKNVTTR
+123 EEKNEDIRT
-131 SSKEMD
+131 SKDID
-137 DAINRLISRVESK
+137 DAIDRLISRVESK
-150 DSLVIEDNSEEKE
+150 DNLVIDDISEGKDVVKE
-163 VTEEL
+163 PE
-168 KIVEEIMEAEIF
+168 IVEEIMEAEIF
-180 EAEIIEEPAI
+180 EAEIIEEPI
-190 LENEEPSLILD
+190 TFEKEEPSLILED
-201 EDDPWSLENKEEK
+201 EEDPWSLENKEVK
-214 TIVDLPS
+214 DVS
-221 EVKED
+221 ENLLEEKED
-226 QPSMTIVLPSMDIFK
+226 QPSMTIVLPSIDIFK
-241 RYWQQISAVIVVVLL
+241 KYWQQISAVFMVVIL

-308 TAITDACNRL
+308 TAITDACNKL
-318 TVGLTGT
+318 TVGLAGT

-334 LNEISHPIDRQSSEL
+334 LSQINHPIDRQESEL

-356 DAYGRSHLTVQQEII
+356 DAYGRSHLTVQQEIT
-371 HDLEVDLEGKTW
+371 HNLEVDLEGKTW

-394 SLPGNDLL
+394 SLSGNDLL
-402 MTTNLYEELTETSLL
+402 MTTNLYNELTETSLL
-417 RSESIISFTDVDGTT
+417 RSESIISFTDVEGAT

-438 TFGADGFGNLDDIA
+438 TFGADGFGNLDGIA

-463 LHNFFGDIKLKSGM
+463 LHDFFGDIKLKSGM

-490 WEVGSEQNNAEH
+490 WSVGSERNTADH
-502 GLVYPVQISHSEIE
+502 GLVYPVKISHSEVE

-535 VEQEV
+535 VEQDV
-540 DILINKDQSTSD
+540 DILIDKDQSTSD
-552 CSFIESAAFEAAL
+552 CSFIESAATDAVL
-565 PEGELTVRMKMSM
+565 PEGTLTVRMKMSR
-578 ITSES
+578 ISSDS
-583 GSKSISWSSTYAG
+583 GSDSISWGATYAG

-618 DESEI
+618 DESAI
-623 RSFTLEDAISCLRA
+623 RAFSLEDAISCLRA
-637 NHSNRDITVAIDS
+637 NHSNRDVTVAIDS

-655 QSIYSLNEVQ
+655 QSVYSINEVE

-680 AIVSQSNN
+680 AIVSKSNN

-700 EVIWNQDA
+700 EVIWNQEA

-719 ARILDSNRYQDLSLS
+719 DRILDSNRYQDLSIS
-734 LGDNQWSEGSSFG
+734 LGENQWSEGSSFG

-755 SDLLSFLPGDLT
+755 NDLLSFLPVID
-767 EGQVTVAGSREW
+767 EGQVTVAGSRDWSE
-779 VDSNRKHNINFA
+779 SNRKHNINFA

-799 LAWAEIIGQA
+799 LAWAEIIGQS